1 MLGSDVA
8 RSKGASGVGQDDV
21 GRQARPLP
29 RDRRGRAAR
38 DDVAAGVLERVADT
52 RSGEIDTAGRADTR
66 PVGEAFGMTGTLG
79 AAAEELGLKS
89 SELGVH
95 TGLTG
100 FGDAWLAGRRE
111 GRLHWAERD
120 GFLFVSAV
128 VPPSVRYAEAVRA
141 LYTELFALTRRIGY
155 PTICRLWHY
164 LGNINGTTADGLETY
179 RDFCVGRALAF
190 EEVPTGM
197 PAASAVGSA
206 HEGITVCLLAVR
218 SGRLTTIENPLQ
230 VPAYRYP
237 GVHGPKPP
245 SFARAAH
252 LDRAEGAVLFLSG
265 TASILGHE
273 TVHRGDLPGQLAT
286 TFANVEAVVH
296 GRNLAR
302 HGVDAHF
309 GLADFD
315 RVTAYVRRADDL
327 AAVDAACRDAFGPG
341 TAVRLL
347 RADLCRSDLLVEVE
361 GVIS

>member
-1 MLGSDVA
+1 ML
-8 RSKGASGVGQDDV
+8 
-21 GRQARPLP
+21 
-29 RDRRGRAAR
+29 
-38 DDVAAGVLERVADT
+38 VAAGVRQCVIDT
-52 RSGEIDTAGRADTR
+52 RSGEISAAGQADTQS
-66 PVGEAFGMTGTLG
+66 VGEAFGMTGTLG

-89 SELGVH
+89 SDLGVH

-111 GRLHWAERD
+111 GRLRFAERG

-141 LYTELFALTRRIGY
+141 LYTELFALPGRIGY

-164 LGNINGTTADGLETY
+164 IGNINGPTADGLETY
-179 RDFCVGRALAF
+179 QDFCVGRALAF
-190 EEVPTGM
+190 DEVPTGM

-206 HEGITVCLLAVR
+206 HEGITVCLLAAR

-245 SFARAAH
+245 SVARAGY
-252 LDRAEGAVLFLSG
+252 LGRAGGGLLFLSG
-265 TASILGHE
+265 TASIVGHE
-273 TVHRGDLPGQLAT
+273 TVCRGDLSGQLAT
-286 TFANVEAVVH
+286 TFTNIEAVVH

>member
-8 RSKGASGVGQDDV
+8 RSKGARADHPPGSGAAA
-21 GRQARPLP
+21 GRRHPIGETRAAGQARA
-29 RDRRGRAAR
+29 RA
-38 DDVAAGVLERVADT
+38 
-52 RSGEIDTAGRADTR
+52 
-66 PVGEAFGMTGTLG
+66 VGEAVGMTGTLG
-79 AAAEELGLKS
+79 APAEELDLKS
-89 SELGVH
+89 SDLGVH

-100 FGDAWLAGRRE
+100 FGDAWLGGRAE
-111 GRLHWAERD
+111 GRLRYAEQG

-141 LYTELFALTRRIGY
+141 LYTELFALTRRTGY
-155 PTICRLWHY
+155 ATICRLWHY
-164 LGNINGTTADGLETY
+164 VGNINGPTADGLETY

-197 PAASAVGSA
+197 PAASAVGST
-206 HEGITVCLLAVR
+206 HEGITVCLLATR
-218 SGRLTTIENPLQ
+218 TGRLTAIENPLQ
-230 VPAYRYP
+230 TPAYRYP

-245 SFARAAH
+245 SFARAGY
-252 LDRAEGAVLFLSG
+252 LDRAEGGVLFLSG

-273 TVHRGDLPGQLAT
+273 TVHRDDLPGQLAT
-286 TFANVEAVVH
+286 TFANIEAVVH

-315 RVTAYVRRADDL
+315 RVTAYVRHTADL
-327 AAVDAACRDAFGPG
+327 ATVDAACREAFGPD
-341 TAVRLL
+341 TAVRLH

-361 GVIS
+361 GVVS